1 LKLQDVLKNLQT
13 KKIKKGSLDVEEIYS
28 HKNFVVP
35 LVDYIETDFEQSRII
50 LNETTIGAMVV
61 CASSDQ
67 ARAVADELKQRGKFK
82 TEVILCDE
90 DDLDNKRTDFKNGKT
105 DILVVYQM
113 LLTGFDAPRLKKLYL
128 GRKIKEHNLLQAL
141 TRVNRPYKN
150 LRYGY
155 VVDFADIQIEFNKT
169 NKAYLQELKLELGED
184 FDTYQKIFKTPEE
197 IEQDLFF
204 VKDKLSKFSTDN
216 AEQFRLE
223 IQHEDK
229 KVLLELRRAIELY
242 RECYNLAENY
252 GYYNLNFDI
261 KKISSLYKVVN
272 NRINLLNLK
281 ERLTD
286 GDNSALLN
294 LVLDNVEFSFTKISE
309 SEMPIAAS
317 LLNLIK
323 SIQGSFGSNGDPT
336 DPQYVKLLDEFRRIL
351 KSRNIEE
358 LTADEIKIVKFEL
371 KKIQSDI
378 QELNAQNDKISV
390 QYFGD
395 SKFMRIHKRLLTY
408 FNSPQELQKFLIAI
422 KNSIDEKLLNNY
434 AELDNPPYFTR
445 GLWRDI
451 KILLTNATLPQIKDF
466 AALIA
471 QEYFDERKNFNE

>member
-1 LKLQDVLKNLQT
+1 M
-13 KKIKKGSLDVEEIYS
+13 
-28 HKNFVVP
+28 
-35 LVDYIETDFEQSRII
+35 
-50 LNETTIGAMVV
+50 NETTIGAMVV

-128 GRKIKEHNLLQAL
+128 GRKIKAHNLLQAL

-169 NKAYLQELKLELGED
+169 NQAYLQELKLELGED

-229 KVLLELRRAIELY
+229 KVLLELRQAIELY

-281 ERLTD
+281 
-286 GDNSALLN
+286 
-294 LVLDNVEFSFTKISE
+294 
-309 SEMPIAAS
+309 
-317 LLNLIK
+317 
-323 SIQGSFGSNGDPT
+323 
-336 DPQYVKLLDEFRRIL
+336 
-351 KSRNIEE
+351 
-358 LTADEIKIVKFEL
+358 
-371 KKIQSDI
+371 
-378 QELNAQNDKISV
+378 
-390 QYFGD
+390 
-395 SKFMRIHKRLLTY
+395 
-408 FNSPQELQKFLIAI
+408 
-422 KNSIDEKLLNNY
+422 
-434 AELDNPPYFTR
+434 
-445 GLWRDI
+445 
-451 KILLTNATLPQIKDF
+451 
-466 AALIA
+466 
-471 QEYFDERKNFNE
+471 